1 MMEMCQA
8 LWTTCSFD
16 LPHFDLPHF
25 EKQKSL
31 LSNLIFF
38 FPGLQSLSATSCPFT
53 VHLQEQCGTA
63 SPPSHWVS
71 VDHCKTHL
79 SLLLTPSKT
88 NPSGLSSHTTCP
100 TSLVTLAAPHWPCS
114 GTSSSQEPKTKHRN
128 LMKLNK
134 LFKKSVGPI
143 TLNTLQ
149 ISTVCY
155 DHYWLGIDVGKHLA
169 RLACSWTHAQIS
181 AANASPAKQDFLL
194 EVLPVDGE
202 AILALLLKK
211 KMLKEMHTCLVVE
224 VEHEII
230 LLILLPQQELPYSKL
245 LSTH

>member
-1 MMEMCQA
+1 MCSNSAADRPRHCHRTAKLAVIRLFKACPGMFSLLMMEMCQA

-53 VHLQEQCGTA
+53 VHHQEQCGTA

-155 DHYWLGIDVGKHLA
+155 DHY
-169 RLACSWTHAQIS
+169 
-181 AANASPAKQDFLL
+181 
-194 EVLPVDGE
+194 
-202 AILALLLKK
+202 
-211 KMLKEMHTCLVVE
+211 
-224 VEHEII
+224 
-230 LLILLPQQELPYSKL
+230 
-245 LSTH
+245 